1 MNEEKFV
8 CFSENFY
15 FCSMDLKIKVKT
27 MAQQLL
33 RSPRE
38 FPVEAAMGVV
48 FFLIAALHTSSGQ
61 WAVKIADY
69 LQDDILVLFVPLIVL
84 TFRLHR
90 VSRWAYILSGL
101 LFIPLMAL
109 DLKPFLFTNGFGF
122 TYVLA
127 AILLVA
133 GTWKMDNRSF
143 AAHAL
148 HVVTMLFFGVVISG
162 LLTLAVMAIVASFVY
177 IFDITQPVH
186 LYEYILE
193 FIWFAIAPQVCCSL
207 ISHDEDKVKEPSRV
221 LTIILNFILTPAVII
236 YAVIFYVY
244 FIKIALEWDLPKGG
258 VAWMVMGFITVALIG
273 RLMQYVLSK
282 RYYDWFYRR
291 FPLIAVAP
299 LILYWVGSIYRIRLY
314 SFTESRFYLMVAGL
328 LMTLFVMMLVWRRSR
343 RFQLM
348 ALISGA
354 AIILFT
360 YIPGI
365 SAKSIGLR
373 CQTARMERLMQ
384 DLKLTDKKTGK
395 LVSSVDVS
403 TILKDSLQCNRY
415 QDVCSV
421 IDYVREDIGYD
432 EFTRRYGKWGYREYE
447 FDYYDSPVFV
457 SVMADQLML
466 SSPVDLGEYNVL
478 LPVTAYESDYRRGV
492 LTVTMNEKTVLRY
505 PVDSI
510 AEHTPG
516 MKEHPSRLFVYKN
529 DSLLVLLG
537 HVYVINQEY
546 SSADGDN
553 ISLFRRQR
561 K

>member
-1 MNEEKFV
+1 
-8 CFSENFY
+8 
-15 FCSMDLKIKVKT
+15 

-38 FPVEAAMGVV
+38 FPVEAAMGVA
-48 FFLIAALHTSSGQ
+48 FFVIAVCNTTSSEWGI
-61 WAVKIADY
+61 WITDNICGK
-69 LQDDILVLFVPLIVL
+69 DILLFFVPLIVL

-90 VSRWAYILSGL
+90 VNRWAYILSGL

-109 DLKPFLFTNGFGF
+109 DLKPFLFTYGFGF

-207 ISHDEDKVKEPSRV
+207 ISHDEDKVGEPSRV
-221 LTIILNFILTPAVII
+221 LSIILNFILSPAVII

-299 LILYWVGSIYRIRLY
+299 LILYWIGSIYRIRLY

-395 LVSSVDVS
+395 LVAHVDVP

-421 IDYVREDIGYD
+421 IDYVREDMGYD
-432 EFTRRYGKWGYREYE
+432 EFTRRYGKWGYRGYE
-447 FDYYDSPVFV
+447 FDYYDNPLFV
-457 SVMADQLML
+457 NVMADQLKL

-478 LPVTAYESDYRRGV
+478 LPETAYESDYHRGV
-492 LTVTMNEKTVLRY
+492 LTVTMNKKTVLCY

-537 HVYVINQEY
+537 HVFVINKEY

-553 ISLFRRQR
+553 IKLFRRQR

>member
-1 MNEEKFV
+1 M
-8 CFSENFY
+8 
-15 FCSMDLKIKVKT
+15 
-27 MAQQLL
+27 QQLL

-38 FPVEAAMGVV
+38 FPVEAAMGVA
-48 FFLIAALHTSSGQ
+48 FFLIAAFNTASSE
-61 WAVKIADY
+61 WAIRIADY
-69 LQDDILVLFVPLIVL
+69 LSADILLFFLLLMVL

-90 VSRWAYILSGL
+90 VNRWAYILSGL

-109 DLKPFLFTNGFGF
+109 DLKPFLFTYGFGF

-162 LLTLAVMAIVASFVY
+162 LLTLAAIAIVASFLY
-177 IFDITQPVH
+177 IFDITSLEH

-207 ISHDEDKVKEPSRV
+207 ISHGEDKVGEPPHV
-221 LTIILNFILTPAVII
+221 LSLILNFILSPAVII
-236 YAVIFYVY
+236 YAVILYVY
-244 FIKIALEWDLPKGG
+244 FIKIVLEWDLPKGG
-258 VAWMVMGFITVALIG
+258 VAWMVMGFITVALAG
-273 RLMQYVLSK
+273 RLMQYVLSQ

-299 LILYWVGSIYRIRLY
+299 LILYWIGSIYRIHLY

-348 ALISGA
+348 ALIFSA

-373 CQTARMERLMQ
+373 CQTARLEQLMQ

-395 LVSSVDVS
+395 LVSHVDIP
-403 TILKDSLQCNRY
+403 TILKDSLQCERY
-415 QDVCSV
+415 QNVCST
-421 IDYVREDIGYD
+421 IEYVKKGMGSD
-432 EFTRRYGKWGYREYE
+432 EFIQRYGEWEYNE
-447 FDYYDSPVFV
+447 YNFYYGTDDFKAINDVTLDKSV
-457 SVMADQLML
+457 S
-466 SSPVDLGEYNVL
+466 LGEYTEL
-478 LPVTAYESDYRRGV
+478 LPDNAYSCYYSQGELCVTINKAS
-492 LTVTMNEKTVLRY
+492 VLRY
-505 PVDSI
+505 PIDSI
-510 AEHTPG
+510 AHATPQFSS
-516 MKEHPSRLFVYKN
+516 HPERFLIYKN
-529 DSLLVLLG
+529 DSLLVVLKKLSLDSEKQ
-537 HVYVINQEY
+537 INDVDTY
-546 SSADGDN
+546 N
-553 ISLFRRQR
+553 VMLFRKKQ

>member
-1 MNEEKFV
+1 MF
-8 CFSENFY
+8 FTENSY
-15 FCSMDLKIKVKT
+15 FCCMDLKLKVKT
-27 MAQQLL
+27 IAQQLL

-38 FPVEAAMGVV
+38 FPVEAAMGVA
-48 FFLIAALHTSSGQ
+48 FFLIAALHTSSSQ

-69 LQDDILVLFVPLIVL
+69 LQYDILMLFVPLIVL

-90 VSRWAYILSGL
+90 VNRWAYILSGL

-109 DLKPFLFTNGFGF
+109 DLKPFVLTCGFWF

-148 HVVTMLFFGVVISG
+148 HVVKMLFFGVVISV

-221 LTIILNFILTPAVII
+221 LSIILNFILSPAVII
-236 YAVIFYVY
+236 YTVILYVY

-299 LILYWVGSIYRIRLY
+299 LILYWIGSIYRIRLY
-314 SFTESRFYLMVAGL
+314 SFTESRFYLMVADL

-373 CQTARMERLMQ
+373 CQTERMERLMQ
-384 DLKLTDKKTGK
+384 DLKLIDKKTGK
-395 LVSSVDVS
+395 LVAYVDVP
-403 TILKDSLQCNRY
+403 TILKDSLQCNHY

-421 IDYVREDIGYD
+421 IDYVREDMGYD
-432 EFTRRYGKWGYREYE
+432 EFTQQYGVW
-447 FDYYDSPVFV
+447 DYNDYQFVYNKEADVVADEGHILDKPV
-457 SVMADQLML
+457 A
-466 SSPVDLGEYNVL
+466 LGEYSIMI
-478 LPVTAYESDYRRGV
+478 PAYAYSSDFTDGT
-492 LTVTMNEKTVLRY
+492 LTVTMNEKIVLTY
-505 PVDSI
+505 PIDSM
-510 AEHTPG
+510 ANHTPE
-516 MKEHPSRLFVYKN
+516 MKNHPEKLHVYKN
-529 DSLLVLLG
+529 DSLLVVLNQIF
-537 HVYVINQEY
+537 VIDNEY

>member
-48 FFLIAALHTSSGQ
+48 FFLIAALHTSSSQ

-69 LQDDILVLFVPLIVL
+69 LQDEVLLLFVPLIVL

-90 VSRWAYILSGL
+90 VNRWAYILSGL

-109 DLKPFLFTNGFGF
+109 DLKPFLFTYGFGF

-162 LLTLAVMAIVASFVY
+162 LLTLAVMAIVASFFY

-236 YAVIFYVY
+236 YAVILYVY

-299 LILYWVGSIYRIRLY
+299 LILYWIGSVYRIRLY
-314 SFTESRFYLMVAGL
+314 SFTESRFYLMVAGV

-348 ALISGA
+348 ALIFGA

-395 LVSSVDVS
+395 LVSSVDVP
-403 TILKDSLQCNRY
+403 TMLKDSLQCNRY

-421 IDYVREDIGYD
+421 IEYVKEGIGRE

-447 FDYYDSPVFV
+447 FDYDTVIV
-457 SVMADQLML
+457 NVMADQLML

-478 LPVTAYESDYRRGV
+478 LPVNAYESDYHRGV

-516 MKEHPSRLFVYKN
+516 MKEHPSRLYVYKN

-537 HVYVINQEY
+537 HVFVINNEY

>member
-8 CFSENFY
+8 YFSENFY

-48 FFLIAALHTSSGQ
+48 FFLIAALHTSSSQ
-61 WAVKIADY
+61 WAEKVADY
-69 LQDDILVLFVPLIVL
+69 LQDDVLVLFVPLIVL

-90 VSRWAYILSGL
+90 VNSWAYRLAGL

-109 DLKPFLFTNGFGF
+109 DLRPFLFTYGFGF

-133 GTWKMDNRSF
+133 GTWRMDNRSF

-162 LLTLAVMAIVASFVY
+162 LLTLAVMAIVASFFY

-273 RLMQYVLSK
+273 RLMQYVLSQ

-299 LILYWVGSIYRIRLY
+299 LILYWIGSVYRIRLY

-328 LMTLFVMMLVWRRSR
+328 LMTLFVMMLLWRRSR

-348 ALISGA
+348 ALIFGA

-373 CQTARMERLMQ
+373 CQTARMERLMR
-384 DLKLTDKKTGK
+384 DLKLIDKKTGK
-395 LVSSVDVS
+395 LVAYVDVP

-421 IDYVREDIGYD
+421 IDYVREDMGKD
-432 EFTRRYGKWGYREYE
+432 EFTQQYGVW
-447 FDYYDSPVFV
+447 DYNDYQFVYNKEADVVADEGHILDKPV
-457 SVMADQLML
+457 A
-466 SSPVDLGEYNVL
+466 LGEYNIMI
-478 LPVTAYESDYRRGV
+478 PAYAYSSDFTDGT
-492 LTVTMNEKTVLRY
+492 LTVMMNEKIVLAY
-505 PVDSI
+505 PIDSI
-510 AEHTPG
+510 ANHTPE
-516 MKEHPSRLFVYKN
+516 MKNHPEKLHVYKN
-529 DSLLVLLG
+529 DSLLVVLNQI
-537 HVYVINQEY
+537 YVSNKEY
-546 SSADGDN
+546 STNGN
-553 ISLFRRQR
+553 VISLFRRQR

>member
-1 MNEEKFV
+1 
-8 CFSENFY
+8 
-15 FCSMDLKIKVKT
+15 

-48 FFLIAALHTSSGQ
+48 FFLIAALHTSSSQ

-69 LQDDILVLFVPLIVL
+69 LQDDVLVLFVPLIVL

-90 VSRWAYILSGL
+90 VNRWAYILSGL
-101 LFIPLMAL
+101 LFIPLMAI
-109 DLKPFLFTNGFGF
+109 DLKPFLSTNGFGF

-162 LLTLAVMAIVASFVY
+162 LLTLTVIAIVASFVY

-186 LYEYILE
+186 LYKYILE

-236 YAVIFYVY
+236 YTVIFYVY

-299 LILYWVGSIYRIRLY
+299 LILYWIGSIYRIRLY

-328 LMTLFVMMLVWRRSR
+328 LMTLFVMMLLWRRSR

-384 DLKLTDKKTGK
+384 DLKLIDKKTGK
-395 LVSSVDVS
+395 LVAYVDVP

-421 IDYVREDIGYD
+421 IDYVREDMGYD
-432 EFTRRYGKWGYREYE
+432 EFTQQYGVW
-447 FDYYDSPVFV
+447 DYNDYQFV
-457 SVMADQLML
+457 YNKEADVVADESLML
-466 SSPVDLGEYNVL
+466 DKPVALGEYNIMI
-478 LPVTAYESDYRRGV
+478 PASAYAYSSDYCDGT
-492 LTVTMNEKTVLRY
+492 LTVTMNEKIVLTY
-505 PVDSI
+505 PIDSI

-516 MKEHPSRLFVYKN
+516 MKNHPERLHVYKN
-529 DSLLVLLG
+529 DSLLV
-537 HVYVINQEY
+537 VVNDIYVHNKEY
-546 SSADGDN
+546 IRANGND